1 MFQNVVGQNRV
12 KDFFTRVI
20 REDRLSH
27 AYIFSGMLGVG
38 KSAVAFE
45 LAKILNCPNNNC
57 GVCPDC
63 IQVSKLQHQNLH
75 LVYPLPSVSSK
86 NRDDHPLKGL
96 SERDIEQ
103 IKEEISAKAKNPYHR
118 IVITKAREILT
129 QSIRHLSSEVSF
141 SISKHNY
148 NFVII
153 FQADTMNEHSANAFL
168 KLLEEPPQKTI
179 FILLTD
185 LPKNLLTTIL
195 SRCQLIRF
203 DLLSEAEIVE
213 SLVSQ
218 GYTKEESEKVALI
231 SNGSLKNALENLNI
245 NLTEKF
251 DLALNFLRVVAIC
264 DPQKVI
270 SLAKT
275 LSKSERSE
283 LINLLRL
290 MMSWFTDCL
299 ILKGELTERKLVFE
313 PYKENLEKFIERYK
327 FANLQKAVELLE
339 KAIDSINRNVYI
351 NLLLTDLMIQLNKTI
366 IAR

>member
-1 MFQNVVGQNRV
+1 MFKNVVGQSRV

-38 KSAVAFE
+38 KSAIAFE

-63 IQVSKLQHQNLH
+63 IQISKLQHQNLH
-75 LVYPLPSVSSK
+75 LVFPLPSVSSR
-86 NRDDHPLKGL
+86 NREDHPLKGL
-96 SERDIEQ
+96 SEREIEQ
-103 IKEEISAKAKNPYHR
+103 IKEEVSRKAQNPYHR
-118 IVITKAREILT
+118 ITISKAREILT
-129 QSIRHLSSEVSF
+129 QSIRHLSGEVSF

-168 KLLEEPPQKTI
+168 KLLEEPPPKTI

-185 LPKNLLTTIL
+185 LPKNLLPTIL

-203 DLLSEAEIVE
+203 DLLSEEEIAKE
-213 SLVSQ
+213 LISQ
-218 GYTKEESEKVALI
+218 GYSKEESEKVALV
-231 SNGSLKNALENLNI
+231 SNGSLRNALANLDL
-245 NLTEKF
+245 NLSEKF
-251 DLALNFLRVVAIC
+251 EAALNFLRVVAIC
-264 DPQKVI
+264 DPPKVV
-270 SLAKT
+270 SLAKS

-283 LINLLRL
+283 LINLLKL
-290 MMSWFTDCL
+290 MMNWFNDCL
-299 ILKGELTERKLVFE
+299 ILKGELAERKLVFE
-313 PYKENLEKFIERYK
+313 TYKENLEKFTERYK